1 MSAKVIMRDYKKL
14 DVWKKSHLLTKQVY
28 TEIIPV
34 MPAEERFTLTNQL
47 RRSTYSIPLNI
58 VEGCGKNSDKDF
70 AHYLDNALGSAHE
83 VEYTC
88 YLIYDLEYIPVELY
102 NSVNNAINEVKAML
116 IAFIKFLRDE

>member
-1 MSAKVIMRDYKKL
+1 MRDYKKL
-14 DVWKKSHLLTKQVY
+14 DVWKKSHLLTKQMYAEVL
-28 TEIIPV
+28 PV
-34 MPAEERFTLTNQL
+34 MPVEERFALTNQL

-88 YLIYDLEYIPVELY
+88 YLIYDLGFISKELY
-102 NSVNNAINEVKAML
+102 NSINNAVNEVKAML
-116 IAFIKFLRDE
+116 IAFIKFLRGE

>member
-1 MSAKVIMRDYKKL
+1 MRDYKKL
-14 DVWKKSHLLTKQVY
+14 DVWKKPHLLTKQIYAEVL
-28 TEIIPV
+28 PV
-34 MPAEERFTLTNQL
+34 MPNEDKFALTNQL

-88 YLIYDLEYIPVELY
+88 YLIYDLGYIQKVLY
-102 NSVNNAINEVKAML
+102 DNINSAINEVKAML
-116 IAFIKFLRDE
+116 IAFINF